1 MASSK
6 EFADEVAGR
15 LFLLGPVA
23 ARRMFGGFGIF
34 LDGVMFGLIGFDELF
49 FKADDGNRA
58 DFEDA
63 EMGPFSYQGKNG
75 PISMSY
81 WQVSEEVFEDAEQLS
96 QWAEKAL
103 AAARRTK
110 AAKKPRKP
118 RKRHKNP

>member
-96 QWAEKAL
+96 Q
-103 AAARRTK
+103 
-110 AAKKPRKP
+110 
-118 RKRHKNP
+118 